1 MKIASDEQIDK
12 KFHVFQKL
20 SVLYVGPNISGKI
33 NYYFYSS
40 LRSTS
45 SNYLRVIMYWLEV
58 RLLGVSSGSSFS
70 TQSGPSLSL

>member
-45 SNYLRVIMYWLEV
+45 SKLFESHYVLAGGSTVGGFKRV
-58 RLLGVSSGSSFS
+58 
-70 TQSGPSLSL
+70 